1 MLSEFYPHRFS
12 PAIWRTVNLAYP
24 LALRINDQV
33 TRLTLSEADWA
44 KLHSLRNRP
53 ALLLPNHPSV
63 SEPSVLAGVSRRLGE
78 PFRYVATHEIFPG
91 WRGWVIRSMGTF
103 SIRRGYPDFR
113 SLRMCEH
120 ALLRE
125 NCKMVMFPEGET
137 HMQNDTVIPCHKG
150 ALHVA
155 FRCLNRF
162 AAEGKPVA
170 NALPVF
176 PLVIRYRYISDPSPV
191 FDVALS
197 RLESAMGLPTDRGKR
212 LWERARMAALR
223 VLEGVEREYNIRPT
237 TETPVNDRIQAA
249 VRYIEHRIVTLTNVT
264 PPTESAMSLRMRT
277 LYNRVFE
284 YEASLTDGATFY
296 TKQLHQRR
304 LLAVRAAIT
313 DMNRLQNFMVAA
325 DGMVGGPNASAER
338 IGETIYRLEREV
350 FGESRTHPLREAI
363 VVLGDPWDVSDFYT
377 QWKEN
382 RRAGMRAAVEEL
394 ETRLKTLLAG
404 VLHLSTPASA

>member
-1 MLSEFYPHRFS
+1 MISEFFPHRFS
-12 PAIWRTVNLAYP
+12 PAIWNTVNLAYP
-24 LALRINDQV
+24 LALRLNDHV

-44 KLHSLRNRP
+44 KLRSLRNRP

-63 SEPSVLAGVSRRLGE
+63 SEPSVLAGVSREIGE
-78 PFRYVATHEIFPG
+78 PFRYVATHEIFAG

-120 ALLRE
+120 AMIRE

-155 FRCLNRF
+155 FRCLTRF
-162 AAEGKPVA
+162 AAEGKPVE
-170 NALPVF
+170 NALPIF
-176 PLVIRYRYISDPSPV
+176 PLVIRYRYISDPCPA
-191 FDVALS
+191 FEVAMQ
-197 RLESAMGLPTDRGKR
+197 RLEAAMGLPTDRSKR
-212 LWERARMAALR
+212 LWERARGAALC
-223 VLEGVEREYNIRPT
+223 VLEGVEREYNLRPPPGA
-237 TETPVNDRIQAA
+237 PVNARIAAA

-264 PPTESAMSLRMRT
+264 PPTETEMSLRMRT

-284 YEASLTDGATFY
+284 YEATLTDGATFY
-296 TKQLHQRR
+296 NRQLHERR

-350 FGESRTHPLREAI
+350 FGASRTHPLREAI
-363 VVLGDPWDVSDFYT
+363 VVLGDAWDVSEYYA
-377 QWKEN
+377 QWKGN
-382 RRAGMRAAVEEL
+382 RRAGMRAAVIEL
-394 ETRLKTLLAG
+394 EARLKNLLAG